1 MATPLVA
8 SSAPVLFPL
17 RRYPFTTPAC
27 GSTPAGLPEGCG
39 LDDAEADDDAQTHDV
54 GGREERAQAGD
65 MCRDSDLNGAIV
77 ASVEKERVSP
87 LLLGR
92 SMREQRGLLCN
103 VSSRILRSAPKRT
116 VRFPENQQ
124 RAHAKHRLGGN
135 VVHVVVDAW
144 NHGSRAA
151 DEGAWLTVDDQ
162 LVSLPENQ
170 LRRAQKV
177 VRQRPSRGGLSLAWH
192 SMDERR
198 VVPPLDR
205 IPSPRSKQQTR
216 GWTTTTTNDGRS
228 QHTRSLAGTT
238 SASNPRERASAAG
251 IDCLAEVCGSTR
263 RAGRHRR
270 AERALSESSSVGA
283 SR

>member
-198 VVPPLDR
+198 SGRAAAGPNSEPE
-205 IPSPRSKQQTR
+205 
-216 GWTTTTTNDGRS
+216 NDGRS